1 MIHAALTNPALFY
14 FLVFMT
20 LLLVMFL
27 GAVIAAPPASPAS
40 PVRETPATQEVQA
53 PVRPAPLPHR
63 QPRAAAPA
71 ADAAGWSADADHAAS
86 HDAAPMPVHSSVRR
100 PEVSGSPPWGPAAK
114 PPGPDPLGS
123 REPRA
128 WMASAARRTVHVPGC
143 RAAHQ
148 QHATAG
154 HARARRHPGQAS
166 QAQQGT
172 LISGSGIGQAAAPQ
186 RAAGRSWPRSAP
198 SSWQRSLGP
207 PWLLGLTVPRARY
220 RGRVIAGV
228 GAAALAALFAWRW
241 RNRKANA
248 ARAMPHF
255 RRRWRGQ
262 LAAPEGAAPG
272 CPTGE
277 SARELPGGLHLYF
290 HGVSLESVAAILE
303 RYRHGG

>member
-114 PPGPDPLGS
+114 PPGPPGQPGTSRLDGICGQTNSPCPRVPCGPPAARHRRARPRPPAPRPGIPGTAGDADQRQRNRPGS
-123 REPRA
+123 R
-128 WMASAARRTVHVPGC
+128 S
-143 RAAHQ
+143 
-148 QHATAG
+148 TAG
-154 HARARRHPGQAS
+154 RREILA
-166 QAQQGT
+166 AV
-172 LISGSGIGQAAAPQ
+172 GSIIVATVAWPAVAP
-186 RAAGRSWPRSAP
+186 RPNCSTCSLSWP
-198 SSWQRSLGP
+198 G
-207 PWLLGLTVPRARY
+207 Y
-220 RGRVIAGV
+220 RWG
-228 GAAALAALFAWRW
+228 
-241 RNRKANA
+241 
-248 ARAMPHF
+248 
-255 RRRWRGQ
+255 RRRG
-262 LAAPEGAAPG
+262 PG
-272 CPTGE
+272 CPVRLAVAQPEGKRGPRHAPLPQKM
-277 SARELPGGLHLYF
+277 AR
-290 HGVSLESVAAILE
+290 AA
-303 RYRHGG
+303 RSSRRRGARMPYRRIRT